1 MASLT
6 KRVADDIEGFNY
18 NEIENTD
25 DREWLKHQTT
35 RVLIAQENM
44 LVQSRII
51 GTILE
56 DVYTR
61 LKNHAT
67 KWVEYEFGF
76 SPDTASQY
84 RNVAKR
90 LGFIRTENAQLYNV
104 SALYELAK
112 PSNEQTLG
120 EAIPYVENLVSEGV
134 VPVVNKA
141 LAYVATHAPEYVKDM
156 LKSGNLAV
164 NDAETLTRV
173 IERHPEIKDVAPMWG
188 IRDAQVASALAILH
202 KDGHDDENSSWSDIV
217 HNGGKLVYDDETINL
232 RDAHISNVQAYMN
245 YRKNEK
251 LEALKSRDDYKFIEG
266 DVTLHDPTRA
276 LLDLLGIKEN
286 VSTIRIS
293 YTAKKA

>member
-6 KRVADDIEGFNY
+6 KRVADDIVAYNY
-18 NEIENTD
+18 NEIENAD
-25 DREWLKHQTT
+25 DRVWLQSQTT

-44 LVQSRII
+44 LVQTRII
-51 GTILE
+51 GTILQ
-56 DVYTR
+56 DVYDR
-61 LKNHAT
+61 LPKHAQ
-67 KWVEYEFGF
+67 KWIEYEFGF
-76 SPDTASQY
+76 SPDMDKKY
-84 RNVAKR
+84 RDVAKN
-90 LGFIRTENAQLYNV
+90 LGMLRPENAQLYNV

-112 PSNEQTLG
+112 PSNVQVLG
-120 EAIPYVENLVSEGV
+120 EAIPYVENLVNEGV

-156 LKSGNLAV
+156 LRSGNLAV

-173 IERHPEIKDVAPMWG
+173 IERHPEIKDVVPMWG

-202 KDGHDDENSSWSDIV
+202 KDGHDDDLSSWSDIV
-217 HNGGKLVYDDETINL
+217 HNGGKLVYDDETIDL
-232 RDAHISNVQAYMN
+232 KDAHISNVQAYMN

-276 LLDLLGIKEN
+276 ILDLLGIKEN